1 MLLKPKALTLIV
13 LGSIFLIACGFFFP
27 FGRSP
32 HGMNPGFGYQFSN
45 FNSNGE
51 QIYFTATNDH
61 GEYIQYTGGP
71 PFGGMM
77 GGALACV
84 SCHGED
90 GRGGQHVMHMDVMD
104 APDIRFEA
112 LSAEEGEHQTD
123 EHEDAHGE
131 EYDLE
136 TFRKVVVLGQHP
148 DGDAL
153 SRDMPRWDMSEDD
166 LVDLFEYIQ
175 TLP

>member
-1 MLLKPKALTLIV
+1 MRLRTKALTLIV
-13 LGSIFLIACGFFFP
+13 LGSIFLIACGSFFP

-32 HGMNPGFGYQFSN
+32 HGMNPGYGYRWSRFD
-45 FNSNGE
+45 SNGE
-51 QIYFTATNDH
+51 QIYFTATNDR
-61 GEYIQYTGGP
+61 GEYIRYTGGL

-77 GGALACV
+77 EGTLACA

-104 APDIRFEA
+104 APDIRIA
-112 LSAEEGEHQTD
+112 VLSAESDEHQEGEHED
-123 EHEDAHGE
+123 EHGE

-136 TFRKVVVLGQHP
+136 AFRQAVVLGQHP
-148 DGDAL
+148 DGDSL
-153 SRDMPRWDMSEDD
+153 SRDMPRWQIDGED
-166 LVDLFEYIQ
+166 LNDLFKFLN